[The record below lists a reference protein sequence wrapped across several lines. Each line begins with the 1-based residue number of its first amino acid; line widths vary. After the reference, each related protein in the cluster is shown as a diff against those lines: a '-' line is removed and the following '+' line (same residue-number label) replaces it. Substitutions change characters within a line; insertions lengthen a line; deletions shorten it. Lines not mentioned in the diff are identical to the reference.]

1 MCTDGDWRCII
12 DIDVDAVGELRRLA
26 TQWQIEPHQ
35 VGAMYERLET
45 EHPDLIDAVMVAAR
59 RDITCSLIN
68 QALATYRQQ
77 TIRRARFQE
86 HVEARE
92 AGDSLFNMSYCVNDQ
107 YERKPLGLLTRRD
120 LEYVADRYE
129 QRARYARLSAALFR
143 QMARKVRSGTVADH
157 YTEEQLRGLFAKLE
171 GEPSD
176 G

>member
-12 DIDVDAVGELRRLA
+12 DFDPVAELRRLA
-26 TQWQIEPHQ
+26 TEWQVEPHQ
-35 VGAMYERLET
+35 VGAMYERVEVD
-45 EHPDLIDAVMVAAR
+45 HPGLVDAVMAAAR
-59 RDITCSLIN
+59 RDIVCSLIN

-77 TIRRARFQE
+77 TIRRARFEE

-92 AGDSLFNMSYCVNDQ
+92 AGSSLFNMSYCVNDQ

-157 YTEEQLRGLFAKLE
+157 YTEEQLQALFAKLK